1 MKPVCLVLGA
11 GRGIGA
17 NVGTCFAD
25 HGYHACLVRRSN
37 QEALNESVNLIQKA
51 GNLATG
57 YLMNVIEDD
66 SVEDLIANIEQN
78 IGPIEV
84 LVLSLIHI

>member
-17 NVGTCFAD
+17 NVGTYFAD

-37 QEALNESVNLIQKA
+37 QEALNKV
-51 GNLATG
+51 
-57 YLMNVIEDD
+57 
-66 SVEDLIANIEQN
+66 
-78 IGPIEV
+78 
-84 LVLSLIHI
+84 